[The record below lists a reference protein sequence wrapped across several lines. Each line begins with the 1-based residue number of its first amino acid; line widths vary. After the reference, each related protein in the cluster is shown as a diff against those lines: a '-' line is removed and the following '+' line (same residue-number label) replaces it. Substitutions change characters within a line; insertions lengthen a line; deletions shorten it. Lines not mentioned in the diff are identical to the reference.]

1 MNKSGFFLLL
11 LTAIFTVS
19 VAAKIRGPEVYA
31 DAIKTFKAADE
42 VNPPAPGGV
51 LFLGSSSI
59 KGWDLGK
66 FFPGMDVMNRGYG
79 GSYISDSI
87 FYADQILIPYK
98 PRAVVFYAGDN
109 DLAAGKNPDQVFSD
123 YKELASII
131 ENNLPGT
138 VFIFVGIKPSIAR
151 IHLIDSLR
159 LVNKSVQEYCRNN
172 PRFFYLDIDD
182 PMLGEDGQP
191 NPELFKDDG
200 LHMNDAGYTIWSEL
214 LKPILKQ
221 VTQGSQKQDEI

>member
-1 MNKSGFFLLL
+1 MKKYGFSLLL
-11 LTAIFTVS
+11 LTATFTVS
-19 VAAKIRGPEVYA
+19 VAAQIHGPEVYA
-31 DAIKTFKAADE
+31 EAIKTFKAADE
-42 VNPPAPGGV
+42 ANPPAPGGV

-59 KGWDLGK
+59 RGWDLEK
-66 FFPGMDVMNRGYG
+66 FFPGMETMNRGYG

-123 YKELASII
+123 YKKLASII
-131 ENNLPGT
+131 ENSLPGT
-138 VFIFVGIKPSIAR
+138 DFIFIGIKPSIAR
-151 IHLIDSLR
+151 IHMTDSLR

-172 PRFFYLDIDD
+172 PGFLYLDIDA

-200 LHMNDAGYTIWSEL
+200 LHMNETGYTIWSDL
-214 LKPILKQ
+214 LKLILK
-221 VTQGSQKQDEI
+221 